1 MQQLIKNLR
10 NNKKQLFLIIAA
22 IAFLMVGSTV
32 ALLSAVTG
40 TKVNAFDGGHVN
52 VSVIETGGDKTQDLE
67 NPGNDNE
74 NVNHYAVMTAENPT
88 VSKTVAIKNLD
99 KPDYKTV
106 DTYVRVRLVPI
117 LRYNDGTEYAG
128 QVVPVD
134 MAGKVNYTF
143 GTDSKWVVDHSSGE
157 SYYYYTDAVT
167 PGSTTTN
174 LITAVTYTG
183 KLPESTHF
191 ELQVLTE
198 GVAAGQKD
206 ADGNSSLKGAWGIDD
221 FSGMAS
227 AVTSEI
233 AVNIE

>member
-1 MQQLIKNLR
+1 MQQFIKNLR
-10 NNKKQLFLIIAA
+10 NNKKQLFLMIAA
-22 IAFLMVGSTV
+22 IAFLMIGGTV

-40 TKVNAFDGGHVN
+40 TMVNAFDGGHVN

-67 NPGNDNE
+67 NPGNADE
-74 NVNHYAVMTAENPT
+74 NVNHYTEMTADNPT

-143 GTDSKWVVDHSSGE
+143 GTDSKWVVDHSGGE
-157 SYYYYTDAVT
+157 SYYYYTEAVT

-183 KLPESTHF
+183 KLPENTHF

-198 GVAAGQKD
+198 GIAAGQKD

-227 AVTSEI
+227 VVTSET

>member
-1 MQQLIKNLR
+1 
-10 NNKKQLFLIIAA
+10 
-22 IAFLMVGSTV
+22 
-32 ALLSAVTG
+32 
-40 TKVNAFDGGHVN
+40 
-52 VSVIETGGDKTQDLE
+52 
-67 NPGNDNE
+67 
-74 NVNHYAVMTAENPT
+74 MTT
-88 VSKTVAIKNLD
+88 T
-99 KPDYKTV
+99 
-106 DTYVRVRLVPI
+106 
-117 LRYNDGTEYAG
+117 
-128 QVVPVD
+128 
-134 MAGKVNYTF
+134 